1 MTEQPPERTSP
12 PEKELRFARGSAN
25 FPFAM
30 IVEGKKTVA
39 RRKESKPRKKAKQK
53 AEERVVRKVRIINSM
68 GLHAR
73 PSALFV
79 QTANRFPNCRITVS
93 NGTERVNGKSILGM
107 LALEA
112 GFGCRLHVTVDGP
125 DEREAMEAIRALVES
140 GFDEEM
146 GDPKE

>member
-1 MTEQPPERTSP
+1 
-12 PEKELRFARGSAN
+12 
-25 FPFAM
+25 M

-93 NGTERVNGKSILGM
+93 NGTERVNGKSIMGIM
-107 LALEA
+107 TLAAACGTDLTIEA
-112 GFGCRLHVTVDGP
+112 VGEGAEEAVEALCRL
-125 DEREAMEAIRALVES
+125 IKS
-140 GFDEEM
+140 KFDEE
-146 GDPKE
+146 